1 MKLLLLFFWRPLRRW
16 FWFLS
21 RFPVSVFH
29 LQVLPLSGLRNGVLH
44 SRVIVRHSDELLLRL
59 ILILLLLA
67 RSLRARGL
75 RLRLRLRLWNEDL
88 LSSLF
93 SLLSSLFSL
102 LSSLF
107 FLKGFSFTFIFV
119 IKYFLRDLPPKRG
132 KRVFYRKRGKK
143 IRAVGHMPHEYIG
156 FVLTM
161 FVLRTSTSNAA

>member
-75 RLRLRLRLWNEDL
+75 RLRLRLWNED
-88 LSSLF
+88 
-93 SLLSSLFSL
+93 LLSSLFSL

-132 KRVFYRKRGKK
+132 EKSFLQKKREKDKSGRSH
-143 IRAVGHMPHEYIG
+143 A
-156 FVLTM
+156 T
-161 FVLRTSTSNAA
+161 

>member
-93 SLLSSLFSL
+93 SLLSSLF
-102 LSSLF
+102 

-156 FVLTM
+156 FVLIM